1 MIVKEELIKHKGDD
15 KLNKV
20 KVIEKI
26 NMCNDAMFKSVF
38 RSIEARGVVVN
49 FLSAITGIRKEILET
64 AEFIGGDIVK
74 SNIKEK
80 TKISDVIVKLDDN
93 NKIIV
98 EMNGSYDKNIFNK
111 NTEYAFS
118 IQTESTYNNKKYNK
132 TILVNID
139 NFNEYKTDK
148 PILHFKL
155 RDEYGNIENEIYNS
169 IHLILENAIKKEYNK
184 TVEKDII
191 NFSKFLK
198 LNSLKEMEEEFKG
211 DDNYMAAIR
220 KVEDL
225 STDPKFIGY
234 YDLEEAHK
242 QDIEDAKETGYDEGM
257 EKGSSQK
264 AIEIAKNMLSYNM
277 PIEEISKY
285 TGLSKEEIVNIK

>member
-1 MIVKEELIKHKGDD
+1 MIVKEIKRKDD
-15 KLNKV
+15 KLNNIR
-20 KVIEKI
+20 VIEKI

-38 RSIEARGVVVN
+38 RSIEARNVVID
-49 FLSAITGIRKEILET
+49 FISAITKIDKEILKD
-64 AEFIGGDIVK
+64 AEFVGGDIVK

-80 TKISDVIVKLDDN
+80 TKISDVIIKLDDN

-118 IQTESTYNNKKYNK
+118 IQTESTLNNKRYNK
-132 TILVNID
+132 TILINID
-139 NFNEYKTDK
+139 NFNKYKTDK

-155 RDEYGNIENEIYNS
+155 RDEYGNIENNLYNS
-169 IHLILENAIKKEYNK
+169 IHLILENAVKKEYNK
-184 TVEKDII
+184 TIEKEII

-198 LNSLKEMEEEFKG
+198 LGSLREMEKEFEG
-211 DDNYMAAIR
+211 DDKYMAAIR

-225 STDPKFIGY
+225 STDPNFIGY

-242 QDIEDAKETGYDEGM
+242 QDIEDAKETGYDDGVAA
-257 EKGSSQK
+257 GSSQTK
-264 AIEIAKNMLSYNM
+264 IEIAKSMLKDNID
-277 PIEEISKY
+277 IETISKY
-285 TGLSKEEIVNIK
+285 TDLSINEINSIK